1 VGSTRCRRGPPTQ
14 ARARDQWCH
23 PSCCCTQDAL
33 GRRQHKR
40 LKQQQKQLQLEG
52 AQKKQDAAQGLP
64 FVRLSTGV
72 HLLDP
77 GAAAE
82 QASAKAREQVR
93 VRTRACVCR
102 GVHVC
107 LFVCVC
113 VCDCAHACT
122 CGCKCA
128 KNNSRQL
135 SGPPGASVCLL
146 QGLHGHGPPAPAPQ
160 LQTLPQRTHVCALK
174 LAGTYTHSLSHTHIF
189 PHKHTFPPTTGSGAC
204 RRRGRTGA
212 GPPGPAALPH
222 PGAALHGVPG
232 VCRAHAHPGGLPA
245 SVCVV
250 FCVCVPQQILP

>member
-1 VGSTRCRRGPPTQ
+1 MGSTRCRRGPPTQ

-113 VCDCAHACT
+113 VCVCARVHMWVQV
-122 CGCKCA
+122 CKEQQPATEWTTRCI
-128 KNNSRQL
+128 
-135 SGPPGASVCLL
+135 CLL
-146 QGLHGHGPPAPAPQ
+146 AARAAWAWPPSACSATSNFTTTHARVCT
-160 LQTLPQRTHVCALK
+160 QTSRHIHTLSV
-174 LAGTYTHSLSHTHIF
+174 TYTHFPTQAHLPSHYRQ
-189 PHKHTFPPTTGSGAC
+189 
-204 RRRGRTGA
+204 RRVQA
-212 GPPGPAALPH
+212 Q
-222 PGAALHGVPG
+222 
-232 VCRAHAHPGGLPA
+232 RAHGCWTPRPCSPSPSWCSASWCPRGL
-245 SVCVV
+245 
-250 FCVCVPQQILP
+250 